1 MPKRRKRTRKSRR
14 KMKKAGMTKDDARRI
29 LGIVD
34 DEEITPAIL
43 KKKYRKLMIKYHPD
57 KNPDTDTTSKSQE
70 ITSAYEVLSNDEGG
84 DVNTPPPSEYYPKQE
99 LDKMGISP
107 HKVKMYSID
116 AFYKLCLK
124 WAKKN
129 SKKLGKR
136 GPTYGRS
143 WERKLNLSWY
153 GTLERAFM
161 KQARFFLIEISVE
174 FNENNPGKFVIKKID
189 PNPLVAPPYD
199 IPSELSEKGVIGV
212 FSLKNTGYVVGY
224 WGIEGYPKGKGQ
236 DDVLKMNHR
245 LCDEIERMRNDD
257 LEKIIIKI
265 EDSEGEPVPAPEKSP
280 EKTPEPA
287 PEPAP
292 EKTPEPA
299 PEPAPEPKKAP
310 EPAPEPQEMSDTYEY
325 KEVPPLFATEDRVP
339 FDQGYKFGDV
349 TRTVVGNFRDWRSRR
364 KDSKQAKTRKKRSSR
379 KRRRK
384 RTGKRPQRR

>member
-29 LGIVD
+29 LGIGE

-43 KKKYRKLMIKYHPD
+43 KKKYRKLMLKYHPD
-57 KNPDTDTTSKSQE
+57 KNPDTDTTSTSQE
-70 ITSAYEVLSNDEGG
+70 ITSAYEVLSKDEGN

-129 SKKLGKR
+129 
-136 GPTYGRS
+136 
-143 WERKLNLSWY
+143 NLSWY

-161 KQARFFLIEISVE
+161 KQARFVLIEISVE

-257 LEKIIIKI
+257 LEKI
-265 EDSEGEPVPAPEKSP
+265 EDSEVEPVPAPKKSP
-280 EKTPEPA
+280 APEPA

-292 EKTPEPA
+292 APAPEPA
-299 PEPAPEPKKAP
+299 PEPAPKKASKPEPASKPAPKKASKP
-310 EPAPEPQEMSDTYEY
+310 EPAPQGMSDTYEY
-325 KEVPPLFATEDRVP
+325 KEAPPLFATEDRVP
-339 FDQGYKFGDV
+339 FYQGYKFGDV
-349 TRTVVGNFRDWRSRR
+349 TRSVVGKVSDWRSRR